1 LNQRTVSEESK
12 TFDAAPGRSG
22 EASLALFATAP
33 RDLVSLLRRELEGL
47 GARHLRAG
55 HAGVRFRGDL
65 GVAYRACLWS
75 RLAGRILLPLKSF
88 RCATE
93 EQLYSGV
100 KAIQWAEHLGPG
112 GTLAVDFTSTRSR
125 LHHTRFGAQR
135 VKDAVVDQLRERTGE
150 RPSVDRERPSVR
162 INAHVDRDVAT
173 IAVDLSGT
181 GLHRRGYRRQGGP
194 APLKENVAA
203 AMLIHAGWPD
213 LARAGKP
220 LLDPMCGAG
229 TLVIEGALMAG
240 DVAPGLTRDYFGLLG
255 WRGHD
260 ADLWQTLLDE
270 ADQRRRDGLARLP
283 AIAGFDVDA
292 GAVERA
298 RDNLEGA
305 GLEEQVRIDRRA
317 MAGLAS
323 PWPEQTGLLVCN
335 PPYGERLGD
344 RDGVARL
351 YTTMGEALRQGF
363 PGWRAAVLAAAPTIG
378 SYLGLRPGRSERLDN
393 GPLPCRLTRYEI
405 PAADGVPALRD
416 GDSTARAGERH
427 GSDPN
432 AAMFANRLRKNLRQ
446 IGAWARR
453 EGIDCYRLYDADMP
467 EYAFA
472 IDVYRAEDTWIVAQE
487 YQAPATIPEERAAAR
502 RGTVLSAVADLF
514 EVPAAR
520 VVLKTRRRHKG
531 GGQYER
537 VDHLGRL
544 HEVQEHGCRL
554 LVNFSDRLD
563 TGLFLDHRQVRKLIR
578 DLAPGRRFLNLFA
591 YTGAATVQ
599 AAMGGAVATTSVDIS
614 RRYLEW
620 ARQNLVLNGFSG
632 EEHVQVRADCL
643 AWLADGPADKRDYDI
658 VLMDVPTFSNSTGM
672 EDTLDV
678 QRDHGTLI
686 RQAARHLAPEGVLI
700 FSNHLKR
707 FRMDGAALGAAGLE
721 LEDITR
727 DTVPRDFARNPRVHH
742 CWRIRHRRGKK
753 P

>member
-1 LNQRTVSEESK
+1 MNQRTVSEESK
-12 TFDAAPGRSG
+12 NFDPLPGGSRGS
-22 EASLALFATAP
+22 SLALFATAP
-33 RDLVSLLRRELEGL
+33 RDLVTLLRRELEDL

-55 HAGVRFRGDL
+55 LAGVRFRGDL
-65 GVAYRACLWS
+65 GVAYGACLWS

-88 RCATE
+88 PCVTE
-93 EQLYSGV
+93 EQLYAGV
-100 KAIQWAEHLGPG
+100 KGIRWGEHLGAG

-150 RPSVDRERPSVR
+150 RPSVDRDRPSLR
-162 INAHVDRDVAT
+162 INAHLDRDVAT
-173 IAVDLSGT
+173 IALDLSGT
-181 GLHRRGYRRQGGP
+181 GLHRRGYRRRGGP

-203 AMLIHAGWPD
+203 AMLLHGGWPA

-220 LLDPMCGAG
+220 LVDPMCGAG

-240 DVAPGLTRDYFGLLG
+240 DVAPGLTRDYFGFLG

-260 ADLWQTLLDE
+260 AALWQTLLEE
-270 ADQRRRDGLARLP
+270 AGQRRRDGLERLP
-283 AIAGFDVDA
+283 AIAGFDADA

-305 GLEEQVRIDRRA
+305 GLQEHVTIERREV
-317 MAGLAS
+317 AGLAS
-323 PWPEQTGLLVCN
+323 PWPEQAGLLVCN

-344 RDGVARL
+344 RDDMARV
-351 YTTMGEALRQGF
+351 YTAMGETLREGF

-378 SYLGLRPGRSERLDN
+378 SYLGLRPGPGERLDN
-393 GPLPCRLTRYEI
+393 GPLSCRLTRYDI
-405 PAADGVPALRD
+405 PAADGAPTQRD
-416 GDSTARAGERH
+416 GDAPAVPGKRQG
-427 GSDPN
+427 GDPN

-446 IGAWARR
+446 TGAWARR

-472 IDVYRAEDTWIVAQE
+472 LDVYRGEDTWIIAQE
-487 YQAPATIPEERAAAR
+487 YQAPATIPEERATAR
-502 RGTVLSAVADLF
+502 RDTVLSAVAELL
-514 EVPAAR
+514 EVPEER

-537 VDHLGRL
+537 VDDRGDF
-544 HEVQEHGCRL
+544 HEVREHGARL

-563 TGLFLDHRQVRKLIR
+563 TGLFLDHRPIRKLIH

-599 AAMGGAVATTSVDIS
+599 AAMGGAAATTSVDIS
-614 RRYLEW
+614 RRYLDW
-620 ARQNLVLNGFSG
+620 ARNNLALNGFSG

-643 AWLADGPADKRDYDI
+643 AWLADGPTDGQGYDI

-672 EDTLDV
+672 EGTLDV
-678 QRDHGTLI
+678 QRDHVMLI
-686 RQAARHLAPEGVLI
+686 RQAARFLATGGVLI

-707 FRMDGAALGAAGLE
+707 FRMDGAPLGGAGLK

-727 DTVPRDFARNPRVHH
+727 ETIPRDFARNPRAHH
-742 CWRIRHRRGKK
+742 CWRIRLSGY